1 VVADAPGINML
12 RIVVATGPGQVT
24 LTLEGS
30 LAGPWVVEL
39 EDAWRAARPGLHDR
53 SLCVDLTAV
62 DHVDEAGKYLL
73 ALLSRDGAH
82 LTTAG
87 AAMTEL
93 VRAIAEDWPPRE
105 K

>member
-1 VVADAPGINML
+1 ML
-12 RIVVATGPGQVT
+12 RIVVAEGPDHVT
-24 LTLEGS
+24 LKLEGN

-39 EDAWRAARPGLHDR
+39 EHAWRAARPRLNQR
-53 SLCVDLTAV
+53 SLAVDLTAV
-62 DHVDEAGKYLL
+62 GYVDEAGKYLL

-93 VRAIAEDWPPRE
+93 VRTIGEDWPLRE

>member
-1 VVADAPGINML
+1 ML
-12 RIVVATGPGQVT
+12 RIVVEAGPDQVT
-24 LTLEGS
+24 VKLEGS
-30 LAGPWVVEL
+30 LAGPWVTEL
-39 EDAWRAARPGLHDR
+39 EQAWRTTRPGLNDR

-73 ALLSRDGAH
+73 ALLSRDGAR

-93 VRAIAEDWPPRE
+93 VRTIAEDWPPPE